1 MPYENKSVN
10 DDGSIKEGIHEDKE
24 SPSETLVPSSNSDER
39 PRTKRGFLVGAGLV
53 CLVISLVSITVGC
66 VFFYKTSSGTKTKI
80 KSYSFLTDQSTKEVG
95 GKSYIVNTINGK
107 IPAPAIHVRKGEVL
121 SVKVTN
127 GIAESELTLHWHG
140 LHLKGFQVY
149 DGVEG
154 ITQCVIKPENSYL
167 YEYTVNEQPGSYWYH
182 THNQAGL
189 LGLDFIRGPLIIH
202 EPDAVDV
209 PLPGSEDAYQY
220 GNERVL
226 FYYDLFP
233 YFRGQAG
240 LLNGDQLHEIKV
252 ENGEL
257 YRFRI
262 INGGDKY
269 AYFFT
274 IDGHELTVIATDGYP
289 VEPYKTDVI
298 HIHSGER
305 FDILINFNISTPT
318 ESLWVRAKGV
328 ASSQKEDIL
337 SVIRVRKDSSVPFE
351 TELPPDKNGGI
362 DLKTAKILNCLHIE
376 KPEHDCHGITELV
389 PAQPQPLLESEV
401 HFVEVFVLGTGA
413 MFMKIAER
421 KFTQFYLPNIPA
433 LFTPPADRERKHV
446 NMLSVSANKSVTI
459 VLRNQ
464 GWSDHP
470 MHLHGHHYEV
480 LALGTKKAPDICDEN
495 YICPLLTLEEAFSE
509 PIADILATRRGVL
522 KDSAILPSGGAMIL
536 RFNTDNPGI
545 WLFHC
550 HVKAHMLEGVTM
562 AVNEGDYM
570 LSHDQKPGDYPVCE
584 KSEKKK
590 EEETCICSDVRSGN
604 VEMVC
609 ARPWGCGDD

>member
-1 MPYENKSVN
+1 MPNKQESFKDGDSVEEK
-10 DDGSIKEGIHEDKE
+10 ILEDRE
-24 SPSETLVPSSNSDER
+24 SPSETLVPPSNSDEQ
-39 PRTKRGFLVGAGLV
+39 PRTKHGLLIGGGMV
-53 CLVISLVSITVGC
+53 FLVISLVSITVGC
-66 VFFYKTSSGTKTKI
+66 VYFYKISTVTKTRT
-80 KSYSFLTDQSTKEVG
+80 KSYSFETGQSTKEVG
-95 GKSYIVNTINGK
+95 GKSYIVNTINGN
-107 IPAPAIHVRKGEVL
+107 IPAPAVHVRKGEVL
-121 SVKVTN
+121 SVKVAN
-127 GIAESELTLHWHG
+127 GIAESELTVHWHG
-140 LHLKGFQVY
+140 LHLRGFQVY

-154 ITQCVIKPENSYL
+154 ITQCVIKPQTSYL
-167 YEYTVNEQPGSYWYH
+167 YEYMVDEQPGTYWYH
-182 THNQAGL
+182 THNQKGL

-202 EPDAVDV
+202 EPDAVDI
-209 PLPGSEDAYQY
+209 PLPGSGDSYQF
-220 GNERVL
+220 GSERIL

-233 YFRGQAG
+233 YYKGPG

-252 ENGEL
+252 ENGRE

-274 IDGHELTVIATDGYP
+274 IDGHELTVVATDGFP

-305 FDILINFNISTPT
+305 FDILIAFDISTPT

-328 ASSQKEDIL
+328 SSSQKEDVL
-337 SVIRVRKDSSVPFE
+337 GVIRVRKDSSIPFE

-362 DLKTAKILNCLHIE
+362 DLKTAKILNCLHVE
-376 KPEHDCHGITELV
+376 KPEHNCHGITELV
-389 PAQPQPLLESEV
+389 STQLPPLLDSEV
-401 HFVEVFVLGTGA
+401 HYVEVFVLGTGA

-433 LFTPPADRERKHV
+433 LFTPAADRESKHAS
-446 NMLSVSANKSVTI
+446 MLSVSANKSVTI

-509 PIADILATRRGVL
+509 PISDILATRRGVL

-536 RFNTDNPGI
+536 RFNTDNPGV

-550 HVKAHMLEGVTM
+550 HVKAHMLEGLTL
-562 AVNEGDYM
+562 AVNEGDYL
-570 LSHDQKPGDYPVCE
+570 LSRDTTPGDYPACE

-590 EEETCICSDVRSGN
+590 EEVTCSCSDVRSGN

-609 ARPWGCGDD
+609 ARPWGCGGDN